1 MMRIIMRILLIMLI
15 FILSMGKIFYPN
27 LSYKINGILFKV
39 SNQLGKYCNEK
50 QYADAIEEY
59 LKSEN
64 IKYKRE
70 NKRKKILPQMF
81 EEKKEEIK

>member
-1 MMRIIMRILLIMLI
+1 MLI

-64 IKYKRE
+64 IKYERE
-70 NKRKKILPQMF
+70 KILPKMF
-81 EEKKEEIK
+81 EEEKKEIKQIF